1 MDEDRVR
8 ALAEAKSFLEK
19 RLKELE
25 SEAKAIRTLLLL
37 VDQALG
43 RESFVTAAE
52 LRKEREE
59 VVEEK
64 PISEFS
70 ITSRSGELIAK
81 MIVYKNRIVVRP
93 HIELHTDTP
102 PFRSFLIAR
111 TLEGYRKKDLRR
123 VEEGEIMEGEALN
136 YRVEEDERGVLKE
149 LVIEN
154 YGDKQRL
161 FELRGAIR
169 WTLNK
174 MYEKEARG
182 SY

>member
-43 RESFVTAAE
+43 RKSFVTAAE

-59 VVEEK
+59 VMEEK

-123 VEEGEIMEGEALN
+123 VEEGEIMEEEALN

-174 MYEKEARG
+174 MYEKEVG
-182 SY
+182 TSY

>member
-1 MDEDRVR
+1 MDEDRVK
-8 ALAEAKSFLEK
+8 ALAEAKSFLER

-52 LRKEREE
+52 LRRGKGE
-59 VVEEK
+59 VAEEK
-64 PISEFS
+64 PLSEFS

-81 MIVYKNRIVVRP
+81 MIVYRSRIVVRP
-93 HIELHTDTP
+93 HVELHTDTP

-123 VEEGEIMEGEALN
+123 VEEGEITGNEALD
-136 YRVEEDERGVLKE
+136 YRVEEDERGILKE

-154 YGDKQRL
+154 YGDRQRL

-174 MYEKEARG
+174 MYEKEIEG
-182 SY
+182 PY

>member
-1 MDEDRVR
+1 
-8 ALAEAKSFLEK
+8 
-19 RLKELE
+19 
-25 SEAKAIRTLLLL
+25 
-37 VDQALG
+37 
-43 RESFVTAAE
+43 
-52 LRKEREE
+52 
-59 VVEEK
+59 
-64 PISEFS
+64 
-70 ITSRSGELIAK
+70 
-81 MIVYKNRIVVRP
+81 
-93 HIELHTDTP
+93 
-102 PFRSFLIAR
+102 
-111 TLEGYRKKDLRR
+111 
-123 VEEGEIMEGEALN
+123 MEGEALN